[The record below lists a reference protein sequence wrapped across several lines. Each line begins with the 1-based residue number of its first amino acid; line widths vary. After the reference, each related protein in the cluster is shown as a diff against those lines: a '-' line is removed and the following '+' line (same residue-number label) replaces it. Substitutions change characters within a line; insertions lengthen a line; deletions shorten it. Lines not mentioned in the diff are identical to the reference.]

1 VHFGNETYLWPLGLA
16 VLGLFLAAVFSFG
29 RDRRDLRLLGHR
41 NLVLSPALAILRRG
55 LKGFLILSALGL
67 CAMGAARWQGK
78 AIPEESGQY
87 GLDVMIALDVSK
99 SMLTRDVSPNRLEA
113 AKQGLLESLGSL
125 DGDRVGLTAFAGEAL
140 VQVPLTLDFDALA
153 TVLQG
158 EDVDAVEVG
167 GTSFAKAI
175 DTCLNAFPQDE
186 PGKEPSKR
194 GRIILLYTDG
204 EPTRDEGALGA
215 VLEEA
220 KKDGVIVVC
229 VGVGT
234 PKGQPIPAGQNFWG
248 EAEYKH
254 DSSGQVVISRLDE
267 ETLSK
272 IAGATGGV
280 VVAGDNPQALS
291 HVDRMLQKLDR
302 TLITDKNAMKR
313 EELAPRAG
321 VSAAVLLLTA
331 AIL

>member
-1 VHFGNETYLWPLGLA
+1 LHFGNETYLWPLGLV
-16 VLGLFLAAVFSFG
+16 VLGLMLAAVFSFG

-41 NLVLSPALAILRRG
+41 NLVLSPTLAILRRG
-55 LKGFLILSALGL
+55 LKGFLILLALGV
-67 CAMGAARWQGK
+67 CALGAARWQGK

-99 SMLTRDVSPNRLEA
+99 SMLTRDVAPNRLEA
-113 AKQGLLESLGSL
+113 AKRGLLDSLGNL

-153 TVLQG
+153 TVLEG

-167 GTSFAKAI
+167 GTSFAKAL
-175 DTCLNAFPQDE
+175 DTCLGAFPQDE

-194 GRIILLYTDG
+194 GRVIILYTDG
-204 EPTRDEGALGA
+204 EPTRDEGALDA
-215 VLEEA
+215 VLGEA
-220 KKDGVIVVC
+220 KKEGVIVVC

-234 PKGQPIPAGQNFWG
+234 PKGQPIPSGQNFWG
-248 EAEYKH
+248 EAEYKR
-254 DSSGQVVISRLDE
+254 DSLGQVVISRLDE
-267 ETLSK
+267 STLMK
-272 IAGATGGV
+272 IAGTTNGLV
-280 VVAGDNPQALS
+280 ISGDNPQALT
-291 HVDRMLQKLDR
+291 HVDRILQKLDR
-302 TLITDKNAMKR
+302 TLITDKSAMRR

-321 VSAAVLLLTA
+321 LTAAVLLMAA